1 MLVSIDFIL
10 NQDCFW
16 EKSSYS
22 LNAFNSNLNIPTS
35 MTVLK
40 SKADLIYNSRK
51 PNSYNIIP
59 EYSFMKKNSQQVQ
72 SSLLSSTNI
81 NAFAK

>member
-1 MLVSIDFIL
+1 MLVSIDFIF

-22 LNAFNSNLNIPTS
+22 LNAVNSNLNIPTS

-40 SKADLIYNSRK
+40 SKADLIYNSRR
-51 PNSYNIIP
+51 PYSNNIIS
-59 EYSFMKKNSQQVQ
+59 EYSFMKNNSQQVQ
-72 SSLLSSTNI
+72 SSLLSSAHI